1 MRGVPQTFG
10 CHQVLIVPLILSK
23 QPHFQIVAMPASS
36 TSVIHQQQRAAGRR
50 GDQIK
55 MATCDR
61 ARAMLRLVVLFA
73 VLGHVSLVDRSNF
86 KSCNDSGFC
95 KRNRNMKPGESP
107 YNVQLSTVK
116 STSPSRVEADVI
128 NSNTGVV
135 LRLELIAL
143 EEGILRMRLNEKESA
158 VARFEPKEALLE
170 SIQESDF
177 HLESKDDSSFAVT
190 FGKHRAVVRATP
202 LVVEVYSNGQLVLVA
217 NARGLLRFEH
227 YRPRGAPNDAGEAAG
242 DSQNEESEPDD
253 EEYVDDSEK
262 YYEYDDDE
270 GEQSAIPRI
279 PGPRDDPPDDL
290 LDNLP
295 VSDTVR
301 SDKKQ
306 EQLDEHAKEP
316 FDEHAD
322 QNTENHVN
330 NQISKSAS
338 KQPEDAADNM
348 GLEEAEKEDKP
359 KDDGDMEGAWEET
372 FKGHTDSKKHGPM
385 SVGLDFTFEGFDH
398 VYGLPEHADSFALRS
413 TVGSS
418 DPVRMYNLDVFEYEV
433 GNVMA
438 LYGSVPLMLAHSESR
453 TVGVLWLNAAE
464 TWVDIEPNSKQENG
478 HDMGVLSSVVD
489 FVKRSP
495 PPNHRETHWFSENG
509 LIDTFFL
516 LGPGP
521 KDVMR
526 QYRSLTGTTPLPPMF
541 SVAYHQSRWNYND
554 QDDVRSVDAGFD
566 EHNIPYD
573 ALWLDIE
580 HTDGKKYFTWDPF
593 KFSQPEQMIRNL
605 TAKGR
610 RMITIIDPHIK
621 RESGYHIHS
630 EATERGYYVKNKDGG
645 DFEGWCW
652 PGSSSYLDF
661 LNPEVRQWWASKF
674 ALDQYRGSTEHLFT
688 WNDMNEPSVFN
699 GPEVTMHKD
708 CVHTGGWEHRDI
720 HNMYGMFLPMSTYM
734 GHLLRSGHKLRPFI
748 LSRSF
753 FIGSQRYGA
762 VWTGDNDADWKHL
775 RITVPMLLSLSVAGI
790 SFCGADVGGFFRNP
804 DSELS
809 VRWYQ
814 AGAYQPFFRAHSHIH
829 TKRREPWS
837 FGPETLE
844 LVRGA
849 LYQRYA
855 LLPLWYT
862 LFFENERTGVP
873 PLRPLWMEFPQDK
886 AGFAIDDEHLVGNA
900 LLVHPVTEAGATKVS
915 VYFPGENEVW
925 YDVETWEK
933 FDGLSTVSIPVTL
946 SKIPV
951 YQRGGTIIPKK
962 ERIRRCSTLTKDD
975 PYTLQVALPKEGKPA
990 EGTLY
995 IDDGATFDYKKGDL
1009 LFLEF
1014 RFADNMLTSKILEGP
1029 GNFKTKAWV
1038 ERVVIAG
1045 YPTRPSD
1052 VQLTTSKGTQSLQFT
1067 YEEKEQLLRVRKPGV
1082 NVAEKWTLKILS

>member
-1 MRGVPQTFG
+1 
-10 CHQVLIVPLILSK
+10 
-23 QPHFQIVAMPASS
+23 
-36 TSVIHQQQRAAGRR
+36 
-50 GDQIK
+50 

-61 ARAMLRLVVLFA
+61 RRAMLRLVVLFV

-95 KRNRNMKPGESP
+95 KRNRNTKPGESP

-128 NSNTGVV
+128 NSKNGVV

-143 EEGILRMRLNEKESA
+143 EEGVLRMRLNEKESA

-170 SIQESDF
+170 TIQESDL
-177 HLESKDDSSFAVT
+177 HLETKDDSSFTVT

-202 LVVEVYSNGQLVLVA
+202 LVVEVYSNGQLVMVA

-227 YRPRGAPNDAGEAAG
+227 YRPRGTSNDAGEPAG
-242 DSQNEESEPDD
+242 DNQN
-253 EEYVDDSEK
+253 
-262 YYEYDDDE
+262 
-270 GEQSAIPRI
+270 
-279 PGPRDDPPDDL
+279 
-290 LDNLP
+290 
-295 VSDTVR
+295 
-301 SDKKQ
+301 
-306 EQLDEHAKEP
+306 
-316 FDEHAD
+316 
-322 QNTENHVN
+322 
-330 NQISKSAS
+330 
-338 KQPEDAADNM
+338 
-348 GLEEAEKEDKP
+348 EAEKEDSLKA
-359 KDDGDMEGAWEET
+359 DDDMEGAWEET

-433 GNVMA
+433 DSVMA
-438 LYGSVPLMLAHSESR
+438 LYGSVPLMLAHSETR

-464 TWVDIEPNSKQENG
+464 TWVDIEPNSKQ
-478 HDMGVLSSVVD
+478 GVLSSVVD

-526 QYRSLTGTTPLPPMF
+526 QYKSLTGSTPLPPMF

-630 EATERGYYVKNKDGG
+630 EATDRGYYVKNKDGG

-674 ALDQYRGSTEHLFT
+674 TLDQYKGSTEHLFT

-753 FIGSQRYGA
+753 FVGSQRYGA

-775 RITVPMLLSLSVAGI
+775 RVTVPMLLSLSVAGI

-873 PLRPLWMEFPQDK
+873 PLRPLWMEFPSDK
-886 AGFAIDDEHLVGNA
+886 AGFAVDDEHLVGNA

-951 YQRGGTIIPKK
+951 FQRGGTIVPKK
-962 ERIRRCSTLTKDD
+962 ERIRRCSALTKDD

-1009 LFLEF
+1009 LYLKFKF
-1014 RFADNMLTSKILEGP
+1014 VDNTLTSEILEGP
-1029 GNFKTKAWV
+1029 GDFKTKAWL

-1052 VQLTTSKGTQSLQFT
+1052 VQLITSKGTQNLQFT

-1082 NVAEKWTLKILS
+1082 NIAEKWTLKILS

>member
-1 MRGVPQTFG
+1 MASP
-10 CHQVLIVPLILSK
+10 VLYLFI
-23 QPHFQIVAMPASS
+23 
-36 TSVIHQQQRAAGRR
+36 RR
-50 GDQIK
+50 
-55 MATCDR
+55 
-61 ARAMLRLVVLFA
+61 RAMLRLVVLFV

-95 KRNRNMKPGESP
+95 KRNRNTKPGESP
-107 YNVQLSTVK
+107 YNVELSTVK
-116 STSPSRVEADVI
+116 STSSSRVEADVI
-128 NSNTGVV
+128 NSKNGVV

-143 EEGILRMRLNEKESA
+143 EEGVLRMRLNEKESA
-158 VARFEPKEALLE
+158 VARFEPKEALLDT
-170 SIQESDF
+170 IKESDL
-177 HLESKDDSSFAVT
+177 HLENKDDSSFTVT
-190 FGKHRAVVRATP
+190 FGKHRAIVRATP

-227 YRPRGAPNDAGEAAG
+227 YRPRGSPNDAGEPAG
-242 DSQNEESEPDD
+242 DNQN
-253 EEYVDDSEK
+253 
-262 YYEYDDDE
+262 
-270 GEQSAIPRI
+270 
-279 PGPRDDPPDDL
+279 
-290 LDNLP
+290 
-295 VSDTVR
+295 
-301 SDKKQ
+301 
-306 EQLDEHAKEP
+306 
-316 FDEHAD
+316 
-322 QNTENHVN
+322 
-330 NQISKSAS
+330 
-338 KQPEDAADNM
+338 
-348 GLEEAEKEDKP
+348 EAEKEDSP
-359 KDDGDMEGAWEET
+359 KADDDMEGAWEET

-398 VYGLPEHADSFALRS
+398 VYGLPEHADSFALRP

-433 GNVMA
+433 DNVMA
-438 LYGSVPLMLAHSESR
+438 LYGCVPLMLAHSETR

-464 TWVDIEPNSKQENG
+464 TWVDIEPNSKQ
-478 HDMGVLSSVVD
+478 GVLSSVVD

-495 PPNHRETHWFSENG
+495 APNHRETHWFSENG

-526 QYRSLTGTTPLPPMF
+526 QYKSLTGSTPLPPMF

-630 EATERGYYVKNKDGG
+630 EATDRGYYVKNKDGG

-661 LNPEVRQWWASKF
+661 LNPEVRQWWATKF
-674 ALDQYRGSTEHLFT
+674 ELDQYKGSTEHLFT

-708 CVHTGGWEHRDI
+708 CIHTGGWEHRDI

-753 FIGSQRYGA
+753 FVGSQRYGA

-873 PLRPLWMEFPQDK
+873 PMRPLWMEFPLDK
-886 AGFAIDDEHLVGNA
+886 AGFAVDDEHLVGNA
-900 LLVHPVTEAGATKVS
+900 LLVHPVTEAGATRVS
-915 VYFPGENEVW
+915 VYFPGEHEVW

-951 YQRGGTIIPKK
+951 FQRGGTIIPKK
-962 ERIRRCSTLTKDD
+962 ERIRRCSALTKDD

-1009 LFLEF
+1009 LYLKFKF
-1014 RFADNMLTSKILEGP
+1014 VDNTLTSEILEGP
-1029 GNFKTKAWV
+1029 GNFKTKAWL

-1052 VQLTTSKGTQSLQFT
+1052 VQLVTSKGTQSLQFT

-1082 NVAEKWTLKILS
+1082 NIAEKWTLKILS

>member
-1 MRGVPQTFG
+1 
-10 CHQVLIVPLILSK
+10 
-23 QPHFQIVAMPASS
+23 
-36 TSVIHQQQRAAGRR
+36 
-50 GDQIK
+50 

-61 ARAMLRLVVLFA
+61 SRAMLRFVVLFV

-95 KRNRNMKPGESP
+95 KRNRNTKPGESP
-107 YNVQLSTVK
+107 YNVELSTVK
-116 STSPSRVEADVI
+116 STSSSRVEADVI
-128 NSNTGVV
+128 NSKNGVA
-135 LRLELIAL
+135 LRLELVAL
-143 EEGILRMRLNEKESA
+143 EEGVLRMRLNEKESA
-158 VARFEPKEALLE
+158 VARFEPKEALLDT
-170 SIQESDF
+170 IKESDL
-177 HLESKDDSSFAVT
+177 HLENKDDSSFTVA
-190 FGKHRAVVRATP
+190 FGKHRAIVRASP

-227 YRPRGAPNDAGEAAG
+227 YRPRGSSNDAGEPAG
-242 DSQNEESEPDD
+242 DNQNEGD
-253 EEYVDDSEK
+253 EDYVDD
-262 YYEYDDDE
+262 DDE
-270 GEQSAIPRI
+270 DESAVPHI
-279 PGPRDDPPDDL
+279 PGPKDDPPDDL
-290 LDNLP
+290 FDDEP
-295 VSDTVR
+295 VAGTVHT
-301 SDKKQ
+301 DK
-306 EQLDEHAKEP
+306 EQSGEQAKEP
-316 FDEHAD
+316 FDEYAD
-322 QNTENHVN
+322 QNGENHGDDHTGKGASE
-330 NQISKSAS
+330 QSK
-338 KQPEDAADNM
+338 DAADHVEP
-348 GLEEAEKEDKP
+348 GKAEKEDSP
-359 KDDGDMEGAWEET
+359 KVDDDMEGAWEET

-398 VYGLPEHADSFALRS
+398 VYGLPEHADSFALRP

-433 GNVMA
+433 DNVMA
-438 LYGSVPLMLAHSESR
+438 LYGCVPLMLAHSETR

-464 TWVDIEPNSKQENG
+464 TWVDIEPNSKQ
-478 HDMGVLSSVVD
+478 GVLSSVVD

-526 QYRSLTGTTPLPPMF
+526 QYKSLTGSTPLPPMF

-630 EATERGYYVKNKDGG
+630 EATDRGYYVKNKDGG

-661 LNPEVRQWWASKF
+661 LNPEVRQWWATKF
-674 ALDQYRGSTEHLFT
+674 ELDQYKGSTEHLFT

-708 CVHTGGWEHRDI
+708 CIHTGGWEHRDI

-753 FIGSQRYGA
+753 FVGSQRYGA

-862 LFFENERTGVP
+862 LFFENERSGVP
-873 PLRPLWMEFPQDK
+873 PMRPLWMEFPLDK
-886 AGFAIDDEHLVGNA
+886 AGFAVDDEHLVGNA
-900 LLVHPVTEAGATKVS
+900 LLVHPVTEAGATRVS
-915 VYFPGENEVW
+915 VYFPGEHEVW

-951 YQRGGTIIPKK
+951 FQRGGTIVPKK
-962 ERIRRCSTLTKDD
+962 ERMRRCSALTKDD

-1009 LFLEF
+1009 LYLKFKF
-1014 RFADNMLTSKILEGP
+1014 VDNTLTSEILEGP
-1029 GNFKTKAWV
+1029 GNFKTKGWL

-1052 VQLTTSKGTQSLQFT
+1052 VQLVTSKGTQRLQFT

-1082 NVAEKWTLKILS
+1082 NIAEKWTLKILS

>member
-1 MRGVPQTFG
+1 
-10 CHQVLIVPLILSK
+10 
-23 QPHFQIVAMPASS
+23 
-36 TSVIHQQQRAAGRR
+36 
-50 GDQIK
+50 
-55 MATCDR
+55 
-61 ARAMLRLVVLFA
+61 MLRLVVLFA

-95 KRNRNMKPGESP
+95 KRNRNTKPGESP

-116 STSPSRVEADVI
+116 STSPSRVEAEVI
-128 NSNTGVV
+128 NSKNGVV

-143 EEGILRMRLNEKESA
+143 EEGVLRMRLNEKESA

-170 SIQESDF
+170 SIQESDL
-177 HLESKDDSSFAVT
+177 HLESKDDSSFTVT

-227 YRPRGAPNDAGEAAG
+227 YRPRGASNDAGEAAG
-242 DSQNEESEPDD
+242 DSQN
-253 EEYVDDSEK
+253 
-262 YYEYDDDE
+262 
-270 GEQSAIPRI
+270 
-279 PGPRDDPPDDL
+279 
-290 LDNLP
+290 
-295 VSDTVR
+295 
-301 SDKKQ
+301 
-306 EQLDEHAKEP
+306 
-316 FDEHAD
+316 
-322 QNTENHVN
+322 
-330 NQISKSAS
+330 
-338 KQPEDAADNM
+338 
-348 GLEEAEKEDKP
+348 EAEKEDKP

-433 GNVMA
+433 DNVMA

-464 TWVDIEPNSKQENG
+464 TWVDIEPNSKQ
-478 HDMGVLSSVVD
+478 GVLSSVVD

-674 ALDQYRGSTEHLFT
+674 ALDQYKGSTEHLFT

-775 RITVPMLLSLSVAGI
+775 RVTVPMLLSLSVAGI

-886 AGFAIDDEHLVGNA
+886 AGFATDDEHLVGNA

-951 YQRGGTIIPKK
+951 YQRGGTIVPKK
-962 ERIRRCSTLTKDD
+962 ERIRRCSALTKDD

-1009 LFLEF
+1009 LYLKFK
-1014 RFADNMLTSKILEGP
+1014 FADNTLTSEILEGP

>member
-1 MRGVPQTFG
+1 
-10 CHQVLIVPLILSK
+10 
-23 QPHFQIVAMPASS
+23 
-36 TSVIHQQQRAAGRR
+36 
-50 GDQIK
+50 

-61 ARAMLRLVVLFA
+61 SRAMLRFVVLFV

-95 KRNRNMKPGESP
+95 KRNRNTKPGESP
-107 YNVQLSTVK
+107 YNVELSTVK
-116 STSPSRVEADVI
+116 STSSSRVEADVI
-128 NSNTGVV
+128 NSKNGVA
-135 LRLELIAL
+135 LRLELVAL
-143 EEGILRMRLNEKESA
+143 EEGVLRMRLNEKESA
-158 VARFEPKEALLE
+158 VARFEPKEALLDT
-170 SIQESDF
+170 IKESDL
-177 HLESKDDSSFAVT
+177 HLENKDDSSFTVA
-190 FGKHRAVVRATP
+190 FGKHRAIVRASP

-227 YRPRGAPNDAGEAAG
+227 YRPRGSSNDAGEPAG
-242 DSQNEESEPDD
+242 DNQN
-253 EEYVDDSEK
+253 
-262 YYEYDDDE
+262 
-270 GEQSAIPRI
+270 
-279 PGPRDDPPDDL
+279 
-290 LDNLP
+290 
-295 VSDTVR
+295 
-301 SDKKQ
+301 
-306 EQLDEHAKEP
+306 
-316 FDEHAD
+316 
-322 QNTENHVN
+322 
-330 NQISKSAS
+330 
-338 KQPEDAADNM
+338 
-348 GLEEAEKEDKP
+348 EAEKEDSP
-359 KDDGDMEGAWEET
+359 KVDDDMEGAWEET

-398 VYGLPEHADSFALRS
+398 VYGLPEHADSFALRP

-433 GNVMA
+433 DNVMA
-438 LYGSVPLMLAHSESR
+438 LYGCVPLMLAHSETR

-464 TWVDIEPNSKQENG
+464 TWVDIEPNSKQ
-478 HDMGVLSSVVD
+478 GVLSSVVD

-526 QYRSLTGTTPLPPMF
+526 QYKSLTGSTPLPPMF

-630 EATERGYYVKNKDGG
+630 EATDRGYYVKNKDGG

-661 LNPEVRQWWASKF
+661 LNPEVRQWWATKF
-674 ALDQYRGSTEHLFT
+674 ELDQYKGSTEHLFT

-708 CVHTGGWEHRDI
+708 CIHTGGWEHRDI

-753 FIGSQRYGA
+753 FVGSQRYGA

-862 LFFENERTGVP
+862 LFFENERSGVP
-873 PLRPLWMEFPQDK
+873 PMRPLWMEFPLDK
-886 AGFAIDDEHLVGNA
+886 AGFAVDDEHLVGNA
-900 LLVHPVTEAGATKVS
+900 LLVHPVTEAGATRVS
-915 VYFPGENEVW
+915 VYFPGEHEVW

-951 YQRGGTIIPKK
+951 FQRGGTIVPKK
-962 ERIRRCSTLTKDD
+962 ERMRRCSALTKDD

-1009 LFLEF
+1009 LYLKFKF
-1014 RFADNMLTSKILEGP
+1014 VDNTLTSEILEGP
-1029 GNFKTKAWV
+1029 GNFKTKGWL

-1052 VQLTTSKGTQSLQFT
+1052 VQLVTSKGTQRLQFT

-1082 NVAEKWTLKILS
+1082 NIAEKWTLKILS

>member
-1 MRGVPQTFG
+1 
-10 CHQVLIVPLILSK
+10 
-23 QPHFQIVAMPASS
+23 
-36 TSVIHQQQRAAGRR
+36 
-50 GDQIK
+50 
-55 MATCDR
+55 
-61 ARAMLRLVVLFA
+61 MLRLVVLFV

-95 KRNRNMKPGESP
+95 KRNRNTKPGESP

-128 NSNTGVV
+128 NSKNGVV

-143 EEGILRMRLNEKESA
+143 EEGVLRMRLNEKESA

-170 SIQESDF
+170 TIQESDL
-177 HLESKDDSSFAVT
+177 HLETKDDSSFTVT

-202 LVVEVYSNGQLVLVA
+202 LVVEVYSNGQLVMVA

-227 YRPRGAPNDAGEAAG
+227 YRPRGTSNDAGEPAG
-242 DSQNEESEPDD
+242 DNQN
-253 EEYVDDSEK
+253 
-262 YYEYDDDE
+262 
-270 GEQSAIPRI
+270 
-279 PGPRDDPPDDL
+279 
-290 LDNLP
+290 
-295 VSDTVR
+295 
-301 SDKKQ
+301 
-306 EQLDEHAKEP
+306 
-316 FDEHAD
+316 
-322 QNTENHVN
+322 
-330 NQISKSAS
+330 
-338 KQPEDAADNM
+338 
-348 GLEEAEKEDKP
+348 EAEKEDSP
-359 KDDGDMEGAWEET
+359 KADDDMEGAWEET

-433 GNVMA
+433 DSVMA
-438 LYGSVPLMLAHSESR
+438 LYGSVPLMLAHSETR

-464 TWVDIEPNSKQENG
+464 TWVDIEPNSKQ
-478 HDMGVLSSVVD
+478 GVLSSVVD

-526 QYRSLTGTTPLPPMF
+526 QYKSLTGSTPLPPMF

-630 EATERGYYVKNKDGG
+630 EATDRGYYVKNKDGG

-674 ALDQYRGSTEHLFT
+674 TLDQYKGSTEHLFT

-753 FIGSQRYGA
+753 FVGSQRYGA

-873 PLRPLWMEFPQDK
+873 PLRPLWMEFPSDK
-886 AGFAIDDEHLVGNA
+886 AGFAVDDEHLVGNA

-951 YQRGGTIIPKK
+951 FQRGGTIIPKK
-962 ERIRRCSTLTKDD
+962 ERIRRCSALTKDD

-1009 LFLEF
+1009 LYLKFK
-1014 RFADNMLTSKILEGP
+1014 FADNTLTSEILEGP
-1029 GNFKTKAWV
+1029 GDFKTKAWL

-1052 VQLTTSKGTQSLQFT
+1052 VQLVTSKGTQNLQFT

-1082 NVAEKWTLKILS
+1082 NIAEKWTLKILS

>member
-1 MRGVPQTFG
+1 
-10 CHQVLIVPLILSK
+10 
-23 QPHFQIVAMPASS
+23 
-36 TSVIHQQQRAAGRR
+36 
-50 GDQIK
+50 
-55 MATCDR
+55 
-61 ARAMLRLVVLFA
+61 MLRLVVLFV

-95 KRNRNMKPGESP
+95 KRNRNTKPGESP

-128 NSNTGVV
+128 NSKNGVV

-143 EEGILRMRLNEKESA
+143 EEGVLRMRLNEKESA

-170 SIQESDF
+170 TIQESDL
-177 HLESKDDSSFAVT
+177 HLETKDDSSFTVT

-202 LVVEVYSNGQLVLVA
+202 LVVEVYSNGQLVMVA

-227 YRPRGAPNDAGEAAG
+227 YRPRGTSNDAGEPAG
-242 DSQNEESEPDD
+242 DNQN
-253 EEYVDDSEK
+253 
-262 YYEYDDDE
+262 
-270 GEQSAIPRI
+270 
-279 PGPRDDPPDDL
+279 
-290 LDNLP
+290 
-295 VSDTVR
+295 
-301 SDKKQ
+301 
-306 EQLDEHAKEP
+306 
-316 FDEHAD
+316 
-322 QNTENHVN
+322 
-330 NQISKSAS
+330 
-338 KQPEDAADNM
+338 
-348 GLEEAEKEDKP
+348 EAEKEDSP
-359 KDDGDMEGAWEET
+359 KADDDMEGAWEET

-433 GNVMA
+433 DSVMA
-438 LYGSVPLMLAHSESR
+438 LYGSVPLMLAHSETR

-464 TWVDIEPNSKQENG
+464 TWVDIEPNSKQ
-478 HDMGVLSSVVD
+478 GVLSSVVD

-526 QYRSLTGTTPLPPMF
+526 QYKSLTGSTPLPPMF

-630 EATERGYYVKNKDGG
+630 EATDRGYYVKNKDGG

-674 ALDQYRGSTEHLFT
+674 TLDQYKGSTEHLFT

-753 FIGSQRYGA
+753 FVGSQRYGA

-849 LYQRYA
+849 LYQRYV

-873 PLRPLWMEFPQDK
+873 PLRPLWMEFPSDK
-886 AGFAIDDEHLVGNA
+886 AGFAVDDEHLVGNA

-951 YQRGGTIIPKK
+951 FQRGGTIVPKK
-962 ERIRRCSTLTKDD
+962 ERIRRCSALTKDD

-1009 LFLEF
+1009 LYLKFKF
-1014 RFADNMLTSKILEGP
+1014 VDNTLMSEILEGP
-1029 GNFKTKAWV
+1029 GDFKTKAWL

-1052 VQLTTSKGTQSLQFT
+1052 VQLITSKGTQNLQFT

-1082 NVAEKWTLKILS
+1082 NIAEKWTLKILS

>member
-1 MRGVPQTFG
+1 
-10 CHQVLIVPLILSK
+10 
-23 QPHFQIVAMPASS
+23 
-36 TSVIHQQQRAAGRR
+36 
-50 GDQIK
+50 
-55 MATCDR
+55 
-61 ARAMLRLVVLFA
+61 MLRLVVLFA

-95 KRNRNMKPGESP
+95 KRNRNTKPGESP

-116 STSPSRVEADVI
+116 STSPSRVEAEVI
-128 NSNTGVV
+128 NSKNGVV

-143 EEGILRMRLNEKESA
+143 EEGVLRMRLNEKESA

-170 SIQESDF
+170 SIQESDL
-177 HLESKDDSSFAVT
+177 HLESKDDSSFTVT

-227 YRPRGAPNDAGEAAG
+227 YRPRGASNDAGEAAG
-242 DSQNEESEPDD
+242 DSQN
-253 EEYVDDSEK
+253 
-262 YYEYDDDE
+262 
-270 GEQSAIPRI
+270 
-279 PGPRDDPPDDL
+279 
-290 LDNLP
+290 
-295 VSDTVR
+295 
-301 SDKKQ
+301 
-306 EQLDEHAKEP
+306 
-316 FDEHAD
+316 
-322 QNTENHVN
+322 
-330 NQISKSAS
+330 
-338 KQPEDAADNM
+338 
-348 GLEEAEKEDKP
+348 EAEKEDKP

-433 GNVMA
+433 DNVMA

-464 TWVDIEPNSKQENG
+464 TWVDIEPNSKQ
-478 HDMGVLSSVVD
+478 GVLSSVVD

-674 ALDQYRGSTEHLFT
+674 ALDQYKGSTEHLFT

-775 RITVPMLLSLSVAGI
+775 RVTVPMLLSLSVAGI

-886 AGFAIDDEHLVGNA
+886 AGFATDDEHLVGNA

-962 ERIRRCSTLTKDD
+962 ERIRRCSALTKDD

-1009 LFLEF
+1009 LYLKFK
-1014 RFADNMLTSKILEGP
+1014 FADNTLTSEILEGP

-1082 NVAEKWTLKILS
+1082 NIAEKWTLKILS

>member
-1 MRGVPQTFG
+1 
-10 CHQVLIVPLILSK
+10 
-23 QPHFQIVAMPASS
+23 
-36 TSVIHQQQRAAGRR
+36 
-50 GDQIK
+50 

-116 STSPSRVEADVI
+116 STSPSHVEADVI
-128 NSNTGVV
+128 NLNTGVV

-170 SIQESDF
+170 SIQESDL

-227 YRPRGAPNDAGEAAG
+227 YRPRGAANDAGEAAG
-242 DSQNEESEPDD
+242 DSQNE
-253 EEYVDDSEK
+253 
-262 YYEYDDDE
+262 
-270 GEQSAIPRI
+270 
-279 PGPRDDPPDDL
+279 
-290 LDNLP
+290 
-295 VSDTVR
+295 
-301 SDKKQ
+301 
-306 EQLDEHAKEP
+306 
-316 FDEHAD
+316 
-322 QNTENHVN
+322 
-330 NQISKSAS
+330 
-338 KQPEDAADNM
+338 
-348 GLEEAEKEDKP
+348 AEKEGKP

-433 GNVMA
+433 DNVMA

-464 TWVDIEPNSKQENG
+464 TWVDIEPNSKQESG

-886 AGFAIDDEHLVGNA
+886 AGFTIDDEHLVGNA

-951 YQRGGTIIPKK
+951 YQRGGTIVPKK

-1009 LFLEF
+1009 LFLKF
-1014 RFADNMLTSKILEGP
+1014 KFVDNMLTSKILEGP

>member
-1 MRGVPQTFG
+1 
-10 CHQVLIVPLILSK
+10 
-23 QPHFQIVAMPASS
+23 
-36 TSVIHQQQRAAGRR
+36 
-50 GDQIK
+50 

-61 ARAMLRLVVLFA
+61 SRAMLRFVVLFV

-95 KRNRNMKPGESP
+95 KRNRNTKPGESP
-107 YNVQLSTVK
+107 YNVELSTVK
-116 STSPSRVEADVI
+116 STSSSRVEADVI
-128 NSNTGVV
+128 NSKNGVA
-135 LRLELIAL
+135 LRLELVAL
-143 EEGILRMRLNEKESA
+143 EEGVLRMRLNEKESA
-158 VARFEPKEALLE
+158 VARFEPKEALLDT
-170 SIQESDF
+170 IKESDL
-177 HLESKDDSSFAVT
+177 HLENKDDSSFTVA
-190 FGKHRAVVRATP
+190 FGKHRAIVRASP

-227 YRPRGAPNDAGEAAG
+227 YRPRGSSILSILQRLWSYLSRNDAGEPAG
-242 DSQNEESEPDD
+242 DNQNEESEP
-253 EEYVDDSEK
+253 
-262 YYEYDDDE
+262 
-270 GEQSAIPRI
+270 
-279 PGPRDDPPDDL
+279 
-290 LDNLP
+290 
-295 VSDTVR
+295 
-301 SDKKQ
+301 
-306 EQLDEHAKEP
+306 
-316 FDEHAD
+316 
-322 QNTENHVN
+322 
-330 NQISKSAS
+330 
-338 KQPEDAADNM
+338 
-348 GLEEAEKEDKP
+348 AEKEDSP
-359 KDDGDMEGAWEET
+359 KVDDDMEGAWEET

-398 VYGLPEHADSFALRS
+398 VYGLPEHADSFALRP

-433 GNVMA
+433 DNVMA
-438 LYGSVPLMLAHSESR
+438 LYGCVPLMLAHSETR

-464 TWVDIEPNSKQENG
+464 TWVDIEPNSKQ
-478 HDMGVLSSVVD
+478 GVLSSVVD

-526 QYRSLTGTTPLPPMF
+526 QYKSLTGSTPLPPMF

-630 EATERGYYVKNKDGG
+630 EATDRGYYVKNKDGG

-661 LNPEVRQWWASKF
+661 LNPEVRQWWATKF
-674 ALDQYRGSTEHLFT
+674 ELDQYKGSTEHLFT

-708 CVHTGGWEHRDI
+708 CIHTGGWEHRDI

-753 FIGSQRYGA
+753 FVGSQRYGA

-862 LFFENERTGVP
+862 LFFENERSGVP
-873 PLRPLWMEFPQDK
+873 PMRPLWMEFPLDK
-886 AGFAIDDEHLVGNA
+886 AGFAVDDEHLVGNA
-900 LLVHPVTEAGATKVS
+900 LLVHPVTEAGATRVS
-915 VYFPGENEVW
+915 VYFPGEHEVW

-951 YQRGGTIIPKK
+951 FQRGGTIVPKK
-962 ERIRRCSTLTKDD
+962 ERMRRCSALTKDD

-1009 LFLEF
+1009 LYLKFKF
-1014 RFADNMLTSKILEGP
+1014 VDNTLTSEILEGP
-1029 GNFKTKAWV
+1029 GNFKTKGWL

-1052 VQLTTSKGTQSLQFT
+1052 VQLVTSKGTQRLQFT

-1082 NVAEKWTLKILS
+1082 NIAEKWTLKILS

>member
-1 MRGVPQTFG
+1 
-10 CHQVLIVPLILSK
+10 
-23 QPHFQIVAMPASS
+23 
-36 TSVIHQQQRAAGRR
+36 
-50 GDQIK
+50 

-61 ARAMLRLVVLFA
+61 RRAMLRLVVLFV

-95 KRNRNMKPGESP
+95 KRNRNTKPGESP
-107 YNVQLSTVK
+107 YNVELSTVK
-116 STSPSRVEADVI
+116 STSSSRVEADVI
-128 NSNTGVV
+128 NSKNGVV

-143 EEGILRMRLNEKESA
+143 EEGVLRMRLNEKQSA
-158 VARFEPKEALLE
+158 VARFEPKEALLDN
-170 SIQESDF
+170 IRESDL
-177 HLESKDDSSFAVT
+177 HLESKDDSSFTVT
-190 FGKHRAVVRATP
+190 FGKHRAIVRATP

-227 YRPRGAPNDAGEAAG
+227 YRPRGSSNDAGEPAG
-242 DSQNEESEPDD
+242 DNQN
-253 EEYVDDSEK
+253 
-262 YYEYDDDE
+262 
-270 GEQSAIPRI
+270 
-279 PGPRDDPPDDL
+279 
-290 LDNLP
+290 
-295 VSDTVR
+295 
-301 SDKKQ
+301 
-306 EQLDEHAKEP
+306 
-316 FDEHAD
+316 
-322 QNTENHVN
+322 
-330 NQISKSAS
+330 
-338 KQPEDAADNM
+338 
-348 GLEEAEKEDKP
+348 EAEKEDSP
-359 KDDGDMEGAWEET
+359 KADEDMEGAWEET

-433 GNVMA
+433 DNVMA
-438 LYGSVPLMLAHSESR
+438 LYGSVPLMLAHSETR

-464 TWVDIEPNSKQENG
+464 TWVDIEPNSKQ
-478 HDMGVLSSVVD
+478 GVLSSVVD

-526 QYRSLTGTTPLPPMF
+526 QYKSLTGSTPLPPMF

-630 EATERGYYVKNKDGG
+630 EATDRGYYVKNKDGG

-674 ALDQYRGSTEHLFT
+674 ELDQYKGSTEHLFT

-708 CVHTGGWEHRDI
+708 CIHTGGWEHRDI

-753 FIGSQRYGA
+753 FVGSQRYGA

-873 PLRPLWMEFPQDK
+873 PMRPLWMEFPLDK
-886 AGFAIDDEHLVGNA
+886 AGFAVDDEHLVGNA

-915 VYFPGENEVW
+915 VYFPGEHEVW

-951 YQRGGTIIPKK
+951 FQRGGTIIPKK
-962 ERIRRCSTLTKDD
+962 ERIRRCSALTKDD
-975 PYTLQVALPKEGKPA
+975 PYTLQVALPKEVKVA

-995 IDDGATFDYKKGDL
+995 MDDGATFDYKKGDL
-1009 LFLEF
+1009 LYLRFK
-1014 RFADNMLTSKILEGP
+1014 FADNTLTSEILEGP
-1029 GNFKTKAWV
+1029 GNFKTKAWL

-1052 VQLTTSKGTQSLQFT
+1052 VQLVTSKGTQSLQFT

-1082 NVAEKWTLKILS
+1082 NIADKWTLKIRFLAFKAIACGVQWMRSPHFPH

>member
-1 MRGVPQTFG
+1 MFYLYTRT
-10 CHQVLIVPLILSK
+10 
-23 QPHFQIVAMPASS
+23 
-36 TSVIHQQQRAAGRR
+36 
-50 GDQIK
+50 
-55 MATCDR
+55 
-61 ARAMLRLVVLFA
+61 RAMLRLVVLFA

-95 KRNRNMKPGESP
+95 KRNRNTKPGESP

-116 STSPSRVEADVI
+116 STSPSRVEAEVI
-128 NSNTGVV
+128 NSKNGVV

-143 EEGILRMRLNEKESA
+143 EEGVLRMRLNEKESA

-170 SIQESDF
+170 SIQESDL
-177 HLESKDDSSFAVT
+177 HLESKDDSSFTVT

-227 YRPRGAPNDAGEAAG
+227 YRPRGASNDAGEAAG
-242 DSQNEESEPDD
+242 DSQN
-253 EEYVDDSEK
+253 
-262 YYEYDDDE
+262 
-270 GEQSAIPRI
+270 
-279 PGPRDDPPDDL
+279 
-290 LDNLP
+290 
-295 VSDTVR
+295 
-301 SDKKQ
+301 
-306 EQLDEHAKEP
+306 
-316 FDEHAD
+316 
-322 QNTENHVN
+322 
-330 NQISKSAS
+330 
-338 KQPEDAADNM
+338 
-348 GLEEAEKEDKP
+348 EAEKEDKP

-433 GNVMA
+433 DNVMA

-464 TWVDIEPNSKQENG
+464 TWVDIEPNSKQEDG

-674 ALDQYRGSTEHLFT
+674 ALDQYKGSTEHLFT

-775 RITVPMLLSLSVAGI
+775 RVTVPMLLSLSVAGI

-886 AGFAIDDEHLVGNA
+886 AGFATDDEHLVGNA

-951 YQRGGTIIPKK
+951 YQRGGTIVPKK
-962 ERIRRCSTLTKDD
+962 ERIRRCSALTKDD
-975 PYTLQVALPKEGKPA
+975 PYTLQSALPKEGKPA

-1009 LFLEF
+1009 LYLKFK
-1014 RFADNMLTSKILEGP
+1014 FADNTLTSEILEGP

-1067 YEEKEQLLRVRKPGV
+1067 YEEKEQLLRVRKPAV
-1082 NVAEKWTLKILS
+1082 NIAEKWTLKILS

>member
-1 MRGVPQTFG
+1 
-10 CHQVLIVPLILSK
+10 
-23 QPHFQIVAMPASS
+23 
-36 TSVIHQQQRAAGRR
+36 
-50 GDQIK
+50 
-55 MATCDR
+55 
-61 ARAMLRLVVLFA
+61 MLRLVVLFA

-95 KRNRNMKPGESP
+95 KRNRNTKPGESP

-116 STSPSRVEADVI
+116 STSPSRVEAEVI
-128 NSNTGVV
+128 NSKNGVV

-143 EEGILRMRLNEKESA
+143 EEGVLRMRLNEKESA

-170 SIQESDF
+170 SIQESDL
-177 HLESKDDSSFAVT
+177 HLESKDDSSFTVT

-227 YRPRGAPNDAGEAAG
+227 YRPRGASNDAGEAAG
-242 DSQNEESEPDD
+242 DSQN
-253 EEYVDDSEK
+253 
-262 YYEYDDDE
+262 
-270 GEQSAIPRI
+270 
-279 PGPRDDPPDDL
+279 
-290 LDNLP
+290 
-295 VSDTVR
+295 
-301 SDKKQ
+301 
-306 EQLDEHAKEP
+306 
-316 FDEHAD
+316 
-322 QNTENHVN
+322 
-330 NQISKSAS
+330 
-338 KQPEDAADNM
+338 
-348 GLEEAEKEDKP
+348 EAEKEDKP

-433 GNVMA
+433 DNVMA

-464 TWVDIEPNSKQENG
+464 TWVDIEPNSKQ
-478 HDMGVLSSVVD
+478 GVLSSVVD

-674 ALDQYRGSTEHLFT
+674 ALDQYKGSTEHLFT

-775 RITVPMLLSLSVAGI
+775 RVTVPMLLSLSVAGI

-886 AGFAIDDEHLVGNA
+886 AGFATDDEHLVGNA

-951 YQRGGTIIPKK
+951 YQRGGTIVPKK
-962 ERIRRCSTLTKDD
+962 ERIRRCSALTKDD
-975 PYTLQVALPKEGKPA
+975 PYTLQVALPKEGKAA

-1009 LFLEF
+1009 LYLKFK
-1014 RFADNMLTSKILEGP
+1014 FADNTLTSEILEGP

>member
-1 MRGVPQTFG
+1 
-10 CHQVLIVPLILSK
+10 
-23 QPHFQIVAMPASS
+23 
-36 TSVIHQQQRAAGRR
+36 
-50 GDQIK
+50 

-61 ARAMLRLVVLFA
+61 SRAMLRFVVLFV

-95 KRNRNMKPGESP
+95 KRNRNTKPGESP
-107 YNVQLSTVK
+107 YNVELSTVK
-116 STSPSRVEADVI
+116 STSSSRVEADVI
-128 NSNTGVV
+128 NSKNGVA
-135 LRLELIAL
+135 LRLELVAL
-143 EEGILRMRLNEKESA
+143 EEGVLRMRLNEKESA
-158 VARFEPKEALLE
+158 VARFEPKEALLDT
-170 SIQESDF
+170 IKESDL
-177 HLESKDDSSFAVT
+177 HLENKDDSSFTVA
-190 FGKHRAVVRATP
+190 FGKHRAIVRASP

-227 YRPRGAPNDAGEAAG
+227 YRPRGSSILSILQRLWSYLSRNDAGEPAG
-242 DSQNEESEPDD
+242 DNQN
-253 EEYVDDSEK
+253 
-262 YYEYDDDE
+262 
-270 GEQSAIPRI
+270 
-279 PGPRDDPPDDL
+279 
-290 LDNLP
+290 
-295 VSDTVR
+295 
-301 SDKKQ
+301 
-306 EQLDEHAKEP
+306 
-316 FDEHAD
+316 
-322 QNTENHVN
+322 
-330 NQISKSAS
+330 
-338 KQPEDAADNM
+338 
-348 GLEEAEKEDKP
+348 EAEKEDSP
-359 KDDGDMEGAWEET
+359 KVDDDMEGAWEET

-398 VYGLPEHADSFALRS
+398 VYGLPEHADSFALRP

-433 GNVMA
+433 DNVMA
-438 LYGSVPLMLAHSESR
+438 LYGCVPLMLAHSETR

-464 TWVDIEPNSKQENG
+464 TWVDIEPNSKQ
-478 HDMGVLSSVVD
+478 GVLSSVVD

-526 QYRSLTGTTPLPPMF
+526 QYKSLTGSTPLPPMF

-630 EATERGYYVKNKDGG
+630 EATDRGYYVKNKDGG

-661 LNPEVRQWWASKF
+661 LNPEVRQWWATKF
-674 ALDQYRGSTEHLFT
+674 ELDQYKGSTEHLFT

-708 CVHTGGWEHRDI
+708 CIHTGGWEHRDI

-753 FIGSQRYGA
+753 FVGSQRYGA

-862 LFFENERTGVP
+862 LFFENERSGVP
-873 PLRPLWMEFPQDK
+873 PMRPLWMEFPLDK
-886 AGFAIDDEHLVGNA
+886 AGFAVDDEHLVGNA
-900 LLVHPVTEAGATKVS
+900 LLVHPVTEAGATRVS
-915 VYFPGENEVW
+915 VYFPGEHEVW

-951 YQRGGTIIPKK
+951 FQRGGTIVPKK
-962 ERIRRCSTLTKDD
+962 ERMRRCSALTKDD

-1009 LFLEF
+1009 LYLKFKF
-1014 RFADNMLTSKILEGP
+1014 VDNTLTSEILEGP
-1029 GNFKTKAWV
+1029 GNFKTKGWL

-1052 VQLTTSKGTQSLQFT
+1052 VQLVTSKGTQRLQFT

-1082 NVAEKWTLKILS
+1082 NIAEKWTLKILS

>member
-1 MRGVPQTFG
+1 
-10 CHQVLIVPLILSK
+10 
-23 QPHFQIVAMPASS
+23 
-36 TSVIHQQQRAAGRR
+36 
-50 GDQIK
+50 
-55 MATCDR
+55 
-61 ARAMLRLVVLFA
+61 MLRLVVLFA

-95 KRNRNMKPGESP
+95 KRNRNTKPGESP

-116 STSPSRVEADVI
+116 STSPSRVEAEVI
-128 NSNTGVV
+128 NSKNGVV

-143 EEGILRMRLNEKESA
+143 EEGVLRMRLNEKESA

-170 SIQESDF
+170 SIQESDL
-177 HLESKDDSSFAVT
+177 HLESKDDSSFTVT

-227 YRPRGAPNDAGEAAG
+227 YRPRGASNDAGEAAG
-242 DSQNEESEPDD
+242 DSQN
-253 EEYVDDSEK
+253 
-262 YYEYDDDE
+262 
-270 GEQSAIPRI
+270 
-279 PGPRDDPPDDL
+279 
-290 LDNLP
+290 
-295 VSDTVR
+295 
-301 SDKKQ
+301 
-306 EQLDEHAKEP
+306 
-316 FDEHAD
+316 
-322 QNTENHVN
+322 
-330 NQISKSAS
+330 
-338 KQPEDAADNM
+338 
-348 GLEEAEKEDKP
+348 EAEKEDKP

-433 GNVMA
+433 DNVMA

-464 TWVDIEPNSKQENG
+464 TWVDIEPNSKQ
-478 HDMGVLSSVVD
+478 GVLSSVVD

-674 ALDQYRGSTEHLFT
+674 ALDQYKGSTEHLFT

-775 RITVPMLLSLSVAGI
+775 RVTVPMLLSLSVAGI

-886 AGFAIDDEHLVGNA
+886 AGFATDDEHLVGNA

-951 YQRGGTIIPKK
+951 YQRGGTIVPKK
-962 ERIRRCSTLTKDD
+962 ERIRRCSALTKDD

-1009 LFLEF
+1009 LYLKFK
-1014 RFADNMLTSKILEGP
+1014 FADNTLTSEILEGP

-1082 NVAEKWTLKILS
+1082 NIAEKWTLKILS

>member
-1 MRGVPQTFG
+1 
-10 CHQVLIVPLILSK
+10 
-23 QPHFQIVAMPASS
+23 
-36 TSVIHQQQRAAGRR
+36 
-50 GDQIK
+50 

-61 ARAMLRLVVLFA
+61 RRAMLRLAVLFV
-73 VLGHVSLVDRSNF
+73 VLGHVSLVDRGNF
-86 KSCNDSGFC
+86 KTCNDSGFC
-95 KRNRNMKPGESP
+95 KRNRNTKPGESP
-107 YNVQLSTVK
+107 YSVQLPTVK
-116 STSPSRVEADVI
+116 STSPSRVEAEVI
-128 NSNTGVV
+128 NTKNGVV
-135 LRLELIAL
+135 LKLELIAL
-143 EEGILRMRLNEKESA
+143 EEGVLRMRLNEATSA
-158 VARFEPKEALLE
+158 VARFEPKEALLDN
-170 SIQESDF
+170 IQESDLK
-177 HLESKDDSSFAVT
+177 LEGKDDSSFTVT
-190 FGKHRAVVRATP
+190 FGKHRAVVRAAP
-202 LVVEVYSNGQLVLVA
+202 LVVELYSNGQLVMVA

-227 YRPRGAPNDAGEAAG
+227 YRPRDAAQDAGGAIG
-242 DSQNEESEPDD
+242 DNQN
-253 EEYVDDSEK
+253 
-262 YYEYDDDE
+262 
-270 GEQSAIPRI
+270 
-279 PGPRDDPPDDL
+279 
-290 LDNLP
+290 
-295 VSDTVR
+295 
-301 SDKKQ
+301 
-306 EQLDEHAKEP
+306 
-316 FDEHAD
+316 
-322 QNTENHVN
+322 
-330 NQISKSAS
+330 
-338 KQPEDAADNM
+338 
-348 GLEEAEKEDKP
+348 EAEKEDKP
-359 KDDGDMEGAWEET
+359 KEDADMEGAWEET
-372 FKGHTDSKKHGPM
+372 FKGHKDSKKHGPM
-385 SVGLDFTFEGFDH
+385 SVGMDFTFEGFDH

-413 TVGSS
+413 TVGTS

-433 GNVMA
+433 DNVMA

-453 TVGVLWLNAAE
+453 TVGLLWLNAAE
-464 TWVDIEPNSKQENG
+464 TWVDIEPNSKQ
-478 HDMGVLSSVVD
+478 GVLSSVVD

-516 LGPGP
+516 MGPGP

-526 QYRSLTGTTPLPPMF
+526 QYRSLTGTTPLPPLF

-566 EHNIPYD
+566 EHNLPYD

-630 EATERGYYVKNKDGG
+630 EATEHGYYVKNKDGG

-674 ALDQYRGSTEHLFT
+674 ALDQYKGSTEHLYT

-753 FIGSQRYGA
+753 FVGSQRYGA

-790 SFCGADVGGFFRNP
+790 SFCGADVGGFFNNP

-837 FGPETLE
+837 FGPDTLE

-849 LYQRYA
+849 LKQRYT

-862 LFFENERTGVP
+862 LFFENERMGVP

-886 AGFAIDDEHLVGNA
+886 AGFAVDDEHLVGNS
-900 LLVHPVTEAGATKVS
+900 LLVHPVVEAGASKVS

-933 FDGLSTVSIPVTL
+933 FEGLNTVSIPVTL

-962 ERIRRCSTLTKDD
+962 ERIRRCSALTKDD
-975 PYTLQVALPKEGKPA
+975 PYTLQVALSKDGRPA

-995 IDDGATFDYKKGDL
+995 VDDGSSFDYKKGDL
-1009 LFLEF
+1009 LYLKF
-1014 RFADNMLTSKILEGP
+1014 RFADNTLTSEILEGP
-1029 GNFKTKAWV
+1029 GNFKTKAWL

-1045 YPTRPSD
+1045 YPTQPSE
-1052 VQLTTSKGTQSLQFT
+1052 VQLVTSKGTQSLQFT

-1082 NVAEKWTLKILS
+1082 NIAEQWTLKILS

>member
-1 MRGVPQTFG
+1 
-10 CHQVLIVPLILSK
+10 
-23 QPHFQIVAMPASS
+23 
-36 TSVIHQQQRAAGRR
+36 
-50 GDQIK
+50 

-61 ARAMLRLVVLFA
+61 RRAMLRLVVLFV

-95 KRNRNMKPGESP
+95 KRNRNTKPGESP

-128 NSNTGVV
+128 NSKNGVV

-143 EEGILRMRLNEKESA
+143 EEGVLRMRLNEKESA

-170 SIQESDF
+170 TIQESDL
-177 HLESKDDSSFAVT
+177 HLETKDDSSFTVT

-202 LVVEVYSNGQLVLVA
+202 LVVEVYSNGQLVMVA

-227 YRPRGAPNDAGEAAG
+227 YRPRGTSNDAGEPAG
-242 DSQNEESEPDD
+242 DNQN
-253 EEYVDDSEK
+253 
-262 YYEYDDDE
+262 
-270 GEQSAIPRI
+270 
-279 PGPRDDPPDDL
+279 
-290 LDNLP
+290 
-295 VSDTVR
+295 
-301 SDKKQ
+301 
-306 EQLDEHAKEP
+306 
-316 FDEHAD
+316 
-322 QNTENHVN
+322 
-330 NQISKSAS
+330 
-338 KQPEDAADNM
+338 
-348 GLEEAEKEDKP
+348 EAEKEDSLKA
-359 KDDGDMEGAWEET
+359 DDDMEGAWEET

-433 GNVMA
+433 DSVMA
-438 LYGSVPLMLAHSESR
+438 LYGSVPLMLAHSETR

-464 TWVDIEPNSKQENG
+464 TWVDIEPNSKQDG
-478 HDMGVLSSVVD
+478 DHGTGVLSSVVD

-526 QYRSLTGTTPLPPMF
+526 QYKSLTGSTPLPPMF

-630 EATERGYYVKNKDGG
+630 EATDRGYYVKNKDGG

-674 ALDQYRGSTEHLFT
+674 TLDQYKGSTEHLFT

-753 FIGSQRYGA
+753 FVGSQRYGA

-775 RITVPMLLSLSVAGI
+775 RVTVPMLLSLSVAGI

-873 PLRPLWMEFPQDK
+873 PLRPLWMEFPSDK
-886 AGFAIDDEHLVGNA
+886 AGFAVDDEHLVGNA

-951 YQRGGTIIPKK
+951 FQRGGTIVPKK
-962 ERIRRCSTLTKDD
+962 ERIRRCSALTKDD

-1009 LFLEF
+1009 LYLKFKF
-1014 RFADNMLTSKILEGP
+1014 VDNTLTSEILEGP
-1029 GNFKTKAWV
+1029 GDFKTKAWL

-1052 VQLTTSKGTQSLQFT
+1052 VQLITSKGTQNLQFT

-1082 NVAEKWTLKILS
+1082 NIAEKWTLKILS

>member
-1 MRGVPQTFG
+1 
-10 CHQVLIVPLILSK
+10 
-23 QPHFQIVAMPASS
+23 
-36 TSVIHQQQRAAGRR
+36 
-50 GDQIK
+50 
-55 MATCDR
+55 
-61 ARAMLRLVVLFA
+61 
-73 VLGHVSLVDRSNF
+73 
-86 KSCNDSGFC
+86 
-95 KRNRNMKPGESP
+95 
-107 YNVQLSTVK
+107 
-116 STSPSRVEADVI
+116 
-128 NSNTGVV
+128 
-135 LRLELIAL
+135 
-143 EEGILRMRLNEKESA
+143 
-158 VARFEPKEALLE
+158 
-170 SIQESDF
+170 
-177 HLESKDDSSFAVT
+177 
-190 FGKHRAVVRATP
+190 
-202 LVVEVYSNGQLVLVA
+202 
-217 NARGLLRFEH
+217 
-227 YRPRGAPNDAGEAAG
+227 
-242 DSQNEESEPDD
+242 
-253 EEYVDDSEK
+253 
-262 YYEYDDDE
+262 
-270 GEQSAIPRI
+270 
-279 PGPRDDPPDDL
+279 
-290 LDNLP
+290 
-295 VSDTVR
+295 
-301 SDKKQ
+301 
-306 EQLDEHAKEP
+306 
-316 FDEHAD
+316 
-322 QNTENHVN
+322 
-330 NQISKSAS
+330 
-338 KQPEDAADNM
+338 
-348 GLEEAEKEDKP
+348 
-359 KDDGDMEGAWEET
+359 
-372 FKGHTDSKKHGPM
+372 
-385 SVGLDFTFEGFDH
+385 
-398 VYGLPEHADSFALRS
+398 
-413 TVGSS
+413 
-418 DPVRMYNLDVFEYEV
+418 
-433 GNVMA
+433 
-438 LYGSVPLMLAHSESR
+438 
-453 TVGVLWLNAAE
+453 
-464 TWVDIEPNSKQENG
+464 
-478 HDMGVLSSVVD
+478 
-489 FVKRSP
+489 
-495 PPNHRETHWFSENG
+495 
-509 LIDTFFL
+509 
-516 LGPGP
+516 
-521 KDVMR
+521 
-526 QYRSLTGTTPLPPMF
+526 
-541 SVAYHQSRWNYND
+541 
-554 QDDVRSVDAGFD
+554 
-566 EHNIPYD
+566 
-573 ALWLDIE
+573 
-580 HTDGKKYFTWDPF
+580 
-593 KFSQPEQMIRNL
+593 
-605 TAKGR
+605 
-610 RMITIIDPHIK
+610 MITIIDPHIK

-674 ALDQYRGSTEHLFT
+674 ALDQYKGSTEHLFT

-775 RITVPMLLSLSVAGI
+775 RVTVPMLLSLSVAGI

-886 AGFAIDDEHLVGNA
+886 AGFATDDEHLVGSA

-946 SKIPV
+946 SKSSSV
-951 YQRGGTIIPKK
+951 
-962 ERIRRCSTLTKDD
+962 LTQ
-975 PYTLQVALPKEGKPA
+975 YIYNMSF
-990 EGTLY
+990 LY
-995 IDDGATFDYKKGDL
+995 
-1009 LFLEF
+1009 
-1014 RFADNMLTSKILEGP
+1014 RILEGP

-1067 YEEKEQLLRVRKPGV
+1067 YEEKEQLLRVRKPAV
-1082 NVAEKWTLKILS
+1082 NIAEKWTLKILS

>member
-1 MRGVPQTFG
+1 
-10 CHQVLIVPLILSK
+10 
-23 QPHFQIVAMPASS
+23 
-36 TSVIHQQQRAAGRR
+36 
-50 GDQIK
+50 
-55 MATCDR
+55 
-61 ARAMLRLVVLFA
+61 MLRLVVLFV

-95 KRNRNMKPGESP
+95 KRNRNTKPGESP

-128 NSNTGVV
+128 NSKNGVV

-143 EEGILRMRLNEKESA
+143 EEGVLRMRLNEKESA

-170 SIQESDF
+170 TIQESDL
-177 HLESKDDSSFAVT
+177 HLETKDDSSFTVT

-202 LVVEVYSNGQLVLVA
+202 LVVEVYSNGQLVMVA

-227 YRPRGAPNDAGEAAG
+227 YRPRGTSNDAGEPAG
-242 DSQNEESEPDD
+242 DNQN
-253 EEYVDDSEK
+253 
-262 YYEYDDDE
+262 
-270 GEQSAIPRI
+270 
-279 PGPRDDPPDDL
+279 
-290 LDNLP
+290 
-295 VSDTVR
+295 
-301 SDKKQ
+301 
-306 EQLDEHAKEP
+306 
-316 FDEHAD
+316 
-322 QNTENHVN
+322 
-330 NQISKSAS
+330 
-338 KQPEDAADNM
+338 
-348 GLEEAEKEDKP
+348 EAEKEDSP
-359 KDDGDMEGAWEET
+359 KADDDMEGAWEET

-433 GNVMA
+433 DSVMA
-438 LYGSVPLMLAHSESR
+438 LYGSVPLMLAHSETR

-464 TWVDIEPNSKQENG
+464 TWVDIEPNSKQ
-478 HDMGVLSSVVD
+478 GVLSSVVD

-526 QYRSLTGTTPLPPMF
+526 QYKSLTGSTPLPPMF

-630 EATERGYYVKNKDGG
+630 EATDRGYYVKNKDGG

-674 ALDQYRGSTEHLFT
+674 MLDQYKGSTEHLFT

-753 FIGSQRYGA
+753 FVGSQRYGA

-775 RITVPMLLSLSVAGI
+775 RVTVPMLLSLSVAGI

-873 PLRPLWMEFPQDK
+873 PLRPLWMEFPSDK
-886 AGFAIDDEHLVGNA
+886 AGFAVDDEHLVGNA

-951 YQRGGTIIPKK
+951 FQRGGTIVPKK
-962 ERIRRCSTLTKDD
+962 ERIRRCSALTKDD

-1009 LFLEF
+1009 LYLKFKF
-1014 RFADNMLTSKILEGP
+1014 VDNTLTSEILEGP
-1029 GNFKTKAWV
+1029 GDFKTKAWL

-1052 VQLTTSKGTQSLQFT
+1052 VQLITSKGTQNLQFT

-1082 NVAEKWTLKILS
+1082 NIAEKWTLKILS

>member
-1 MRGVPQTFG
+1 
-10 CHQVLIVPLILSK
+10 
-23 QPHFQIVAMPASS
+23 
-36 TSVIHQQQRAAGRR
+36 
-50 GDQIK
+50 
-55 MATCDR
+55 
-61 ARAMLRLVVLFA
+61 MLRLVVLFV

-95 KRNRNMKPGESP
+95 KRNRNTKPGESP

-128 NSNTGVV
+128 NSKNGVV

-143 EEGILRMRLNEKESA
+143 EEGVLRMRLNEKESA

-170 SIQESDF
+170 TIQESDL
-177 HLESKDDSSFAVT
+177 HLETKDDSSFTVT

-202 LVVEVYSNGQLVLVA
+202 LVVEVYSNGQLVMVA

-227 YRPRGAPNDAGEAAG
+227 YRPRGTSNDAGEPAG
-242 DSQNEESEPDD
+242 DNQN
-253 EEYVDDSEK
+253 
-262 YYEYDDDE
+262 
-270 GEQSAIPRI
+270 
-279 PGPRDDPPDDL
+279 
-290 LDNLP
+290 
-295 VSDTVR
+295 
-301 SDKKQ
+301 
-306 EQLDEHAKEP
+306 
-316 FDEHAD
+316 
-322 QNTENHVN
+322 
-330 NQISKSAS
+330 
-338 KQPEDAADNM
+338 
-348 GLEEAEKEDKP
+348 EAEKEDSP
-359 KDDGDMEGAWEET
+359 KADDDMEGAWEET

-433 GNVMA
+433 DSVMA
-438 LYGSVPLMLAHSESR
+438 LYGSVPLMLAHSETR

-464 TWVDIEPNSKQENG
+464 TWVDIEPNSKQ
-478 HDMGVLSSVVD
+478 GVLSSVVD

-526 QYRSLTGTTPLPPMF
+526 QYKSLTGSTPLPPMF

-630 EATERGYYVKNKDGG
+630 EATDRGYYVKNKDGG

-674 ALDQYRGSTEHLFT
+674 TLDQYKGSTEHLFT

-753 FIGSQRYGA
+753 FVGSQRYGA

-873 PLRPLWMEFPQDK
+873 PLRPLWMEFPSDK
-886 AGFAIDDEHLVGNA
+886 AGFAVDDEHLVGNA

-951 YQRGGTIIPKK
+951 FQRGGTIVPKK
-962 ERIRRCSTLTKDD
+962 ERIRRCSALTKDD

-1009 LFLEF
+1009 LYLKFK
-1014 RFADNMLTSKILEGP
+1014 FADNTLTSEILEGP
-1029 GNFKTKAWV
+1029 GDFKTKAWL

-1052 VQLTTSKGTQSLQFT
+1052 VQLVTSKGTQNLQFT

-1082 NVAEKWTLKILS
+1082 NIAEKWTLKILS

>member
-242 DSQNEESEPDD
+242 DSQN
-253 EEYVDDSEK
+253 
-262 YYEYDDDE
+262 
-270 GEQSAIPRI
+270 
-279 PGPRDDPPDDL
+279 
-290 LDNLP
+290 
-295 VSDTVR
+295 
-301 SDKKQ
+301 
-306 EQLDEHAKEP
+306 
-316 FDEHAD
+316 
-322 QNTENHVN
+322 
-330 NQISKSAS
+330 
-338 KQPEDAADNM
+338 
-348 GLEEAEKEDKP
+348 EAEKEDKP

>member
-1 MRGVPQTFG
+1 
-10 CHQVLIVPLILSK
+10 
-23 QPHFQIVAMPASS
+23 
-36 TSVIHQQQRAAGRR
+36 
-50 GDQIK
+50 

-116 STSPSRVEADVI
+116 STSPSHVEADVI
-128 NSNTGVV
+128 NLNTGVV

-170 SIQESDF
+170 SIQESDL

-227 YRPRGAPNDAGEAAG
+227 YRPRGAANDAGEAAG
-242 DSQNEESEPDD
+242 DSQNEESEP
-253 EEYVDDSEK
+253 VSSALALL
-262 YYEYDDDE
+262 
-270 GEQSAIPRI
+270 QSVLHRI
-279 PGPRDDPPDDL
+279 L
-290 LDNLP
+290 SLP
-295 VSDTVR
+295 
-301 SDKKQ
+301 Q
-306 EQLDEHAKEP
+306 
-316 FDEHAD
+316 
-322 QNTENHVN
+322 
-330 NQISKSAS
+330 QIK
-338 KQPEDAADNM
+338 NRLGYM
-348 GLEEAEKEDKP
+348 AEKEGKP

-433 GNVMA
+433 DNVMA

-464 TWVDIEPNSKQENG
+464 TWVDIEPNSKQESG

-886 AGFAIDDEHLVGNA
+886 AGFTIDDEHLVGNA

-951 YQRGGTIIPKK
+951 YQRGGTIVPKK

-1009 LFLEF
+1009 LFLKF
-1014 RFADNMLTSKILEGP
+1014 KFVDNMLTSKILEGP

>member
-1 MRGVPQTFG
+1 
-10 CHQVLIVPLILSK
+10 
-23 QPHFQIVAMPASS
+23 
-36 TSVIHQQQRAAGRR
+36 
-50 GDQIK
+50 
-55 MATCDR
+55 
-61 ARAMLRLVVLFA
+61 MLRLVVLFV

-95 KRNRNMKPGESP
+95 KRNRNTKPGESP

-128 NSNTGVV
+128 NSKNGVV

-143 EEGILRMRLNEKESA
+143 EEGVLRMRLNEKESA

-170 SIQESDF
+170 TIQESDL
-177 HLESKDDSSFAVT
+177 HLETKDDSSFTVT

-202 LVVEVYSNGQLVLVA
+202 LVVEVYSNGQLVMVA

-227 YRPRGAPNDAGEAAG
+227 YRPRGTSNDAGEPAG
-242 DSQNEESEPDD
+242 DNQN
-253 EEYVDDSEK
+253 
-262 YYEYDDDE
+262 
-270 GEQSAIPRI
+270 
-279 PGPRDDPPDDL
+279 
-290 LDNLP
+290 
-295 VSDTVR
+295 
-301 SDKKQ
+301 
-306 EQLDEHAKEP
+306 
-316 FDEHAD
+316 
-322 QNTENHVN
+322 
-330 NQISKSAS
+330 
-338 KQPEDAADNM
+338 
-348 GLEEAEKEDKP
+348 EAEKEDSP
-359 KDDGDMEGAWEET
+359 KADDDMEGAWEET

-433 GNVMA
+433 DSVMA
-438 LYGSVPLMLAHSESR
+438 LYGSVPLMLAHSETR

-464 TWVDIEPNSKQENG
+464 TWVDIEPNSKQ
-478 HDMGVLSSVVD
+478 GVLSSVVD

-526 QYRSLTGTTPLPPMF
+526 QYKSLTGSTPLPPMF

-630 EATERGYYVKNKDGG
+630 EATDRGYYVKNKDGG

-674 ALDQYRGSTEHLFT
+674 TLDQYKGSTEHLFT

-753 FIGSQRYGA
+753 FVGSQRYGA

-873 PLRPLWMEFPQDK
+873 PLRPLWMEFPSDK
-886 AGFAIDDEHLVGNA
+886 AGFAVDDEHLVGNA

-951 YQRGGTIIPKK
+951 FQRGGTIVPKK
-962 ERIRRCSTLTKDD
+962 ERIRRCSALTKDD

-1009 LFLEF
+1009 LYLKFKF
-1014 RFADNMLTSKILEGP
+1014 VDNTLMSEILEGP
-1029 GNFKTKAWV
+1029 GDFKTKAWL

-1052 VQLTTSKGTQSLQFT
+1052 VQLITSKGTQNLQFT

-1082 NVAEKWTLKILS
+1082 NIAEKWTLKILS

>member
-1 MRGVPQTFG
+1 
-10 CHQVLIVPLILSK
+10 
-23 QPHFQIVAMPASS
+23 
-36 TSVIHQQQRAAGRR
+36 
-50 GDQIK
+50 

-61 ARAMLRLVVLFA
+61 SRAMLRLVVLFV

-95 KRNRNMKPGESP
+95 KRNRNTKPGESP
-107 YNVQLSTVK
+107 YNVELSTVK
-116 STSPSRVEADVI
+116 STSSSRVEADVI
-128 NSNTGVV
+128 NSKNGVA
-135 LRLELIAL
+135 LRLELVAL
-143 EEGILRMRLNEKESA
+143 EEGVLRMRLNEKESA
-158 VARFEPKEALLE
+158 VARFEPKEALLDT
-170 SIQESDF
+170 IKESDL
-177 HLESKDDSSFAVT
+177 HLENKDDSSFTVT
-190 FGKHRAVVRATP
+190 FGKHRAIVRASP

-227 YRPRGAPNDAGEAAG
+227 YRPRGSSNDAGEPAG
-242 DSQNEESEPDD
+242 DNQN
-253 EEYVDDSEK
+253 
-262 YYEYDDDE
+262 
-270 GEQSAIPRI
+270 
-279 PGPRDDPPDDL
+279 
-290 LDNLP
+290 
-295 VSDTVR
+295 
-301 SDKKQ
+301 
-306 EQLDEHAKEP
+306 
-316 FDEHAD
+316 
-322 QNTENHVN
+322 
-330 NQISKSAS
+330 
-338 KQPEDAADNM
+338 
-348 GLEEAEKEDKP
+348 EAEKEDSP
-359 KDDGDMEGAWEET
+359 KVDDDMEGAWEET

-398 VYGLPEHADSFALRS
+398 VYGLPEHADSFALRP

-433 GNVMA
+433 DNVMA
-438 LYGSVPLMLAHSESR
+438 LYGCVPLMLAHSETR

-464 TWVDIEPNSKQENG
+464 TWVDIEPNSKQ
-478 HDMGVLSSVVD
+478 GVLSSVVD

-495 PPNHRETHWFSENG
+495 PPQS
-509 LIDTFFL
+509 
-516 LGPGP
+516 PGDSLY
-521 KDVMR
+521 K
-526 QYRSLTGTTPLPPMF
+526 SLTGSTPLPPMF

-630 EATERGYYVKNKDGG
+630 EATDRGYYVKNKDGG

-661 LNPEVRQWWASKF
+661 LNPEVRQWWATKF
-674 ALDQYRGSTEHLFT
+674 ELDQYKGSTEHLFT

-708 CVHTGGWEHRDI
+708 CIHTGGWEHRDI

-753 FIGSQRYGA
+753 FVGSQRYGA

-873 PLRPLWMEFPQDK
+873 PMRPLWMEFPLDK
-886 AGFAIDDEHLVGNA
+886 AGFAVDDEHLVGNA
-900 LLVHPVTEAGATKVS
+900 LLVHPVTEAGATRVS
-915 VYFPGENEVW
+915 VYFPGEHEVW

-951 YQRGGTIIPKK
+951 FQRGGTIVPKK
-962 ERIRRCSTLTKDD
+962 ERMRRCSALTKDD

-1009 LFLEF
+1009 LYLKFKF
-1014 RFADNMLTSKILEGP
+1014 VDNTLTSEILEGP
-1029 GNFKTKAWV
+1029 ENFKTKAWL

-1052 VQLTTSKGTQSLQFT
+1052 VQLVTSKGTQRLQFT

-1082 NVAEKWTLKILS
+1082 NIAEKWTLKILS

>member
-1 MRGVPQTFG
+1 
-10 CHQVLIVPLILSK
+10 
-23 QPHFQIVAMPASS
+23 
-36 TSVIHQQQRAAGRR
+36 
-50 GDQIK
+50 
-55 MATCDR
+55 
-61 ARAMLRLVVLFA
+61 MLRLVVLFA

-95 KRNRNMKPGESP
+95 KRNRNTKPGESP

-116 STSPSRVEADVI
+116 STSPSRVEAEVI
-128 NSNTGVV
+128 NSKNGVV

-143 EEGILRMRLNEKESA
+143 EEGVLRMRLNEKESA

-170 SIQESDF
+170 SIQESDL
-177 HLESKDDSSFAVT
+177 HLESKDDSSFTVT

-227 YRPRGAPNDAGEAAG
+227 YRPRGASNDAGEAAG
-242 DSQNEESEPDD
+242 DSQN
-253 EEYVDDSEK
+253 
-262 YYEYDDDE
+262 
-270 GEQSAIPRI
+270 
-279 PGPRDDPPDDL
+279 
-290 LDNLP
+290 
-295 VSDTVR
+295 
-301 SDKKQ
+301 
-306 EQLDEHAKEP
+306 
-316 FDEHAD
+316 
-322 QNTENHVN
+322 
-330 NQISKSAS
+330 
-338 KQPEDAADNM
+338 
-348 GLEEAEKEDKP
+348 EAEKEDKP

-433 GNVMA
+433 DNVMA

-464 TWVDIEPNSKQENG
+464 TWVDIEPNSKQ
-478 HDMGVLSSVVD
+478 GVLSSVVD

-674 ALDQYRGSTEHLFT
+674 ALDQYKGSTEHLFT

-775 RITVPMLLSLSVAGI
+775 RVTVPMLLSLSVAGI

-886 AGFAIDDEHLVGNA
+886 AGFATDDEHLVGSA

-951 YQRGGTIIPKK
+951 YQRGGTIVPKK
-962 ERIRRCSTLTKDD
+962 ERIRRCSALTKDD

-1009 LFLEF
+1009 LYLKFK
-1014 RFADNMLTSKILEGP
+1014 FADNTLTSEILEGP

>member
-1 MRGVPQTFG
+1 
-10 CHQVLIVPLILSK
+10 
-23 QPHFQIVAMPASS
+23 
-36 TSVIHQQQRAAGRR
+36 
-50 GDQIK
+50 
-55 MATCDR
+55 
-61 ARAMLRLVVLFA
+61 MLRLVVLFA

-95 KRNRNMKPGESP
+95 KRNRNTKPGESP

-116 STSPSRVEADVI
+116 STSPSRVEAEVI
-128 NSNTGVV
+128 NSKNGVV

-143 EEGILRMRLNEKESA
+143 EEGVLRMRLNEKESA

-170 SIQESDF
+170 SIQESDL
-177 HLESKDDSSFAVT
+177 HLESKDDSSFTVT

-227 YRPRGAPNDAGEAAG
+227 YRPRGASNDAGEAAG
-242 DSQNEESEPDD
+242 DSQN
-253 EEYVDDSEK
+253 
-262 YYEYDDDE
+262 
-270 GEQSAIPRI
+270 
-279 PGPRDDPPDDL
+279 
-290 LDNLP
+290 
-295 VSDTVR
+295 
-301 SDKKQ
+301 
-306 EQLDEHAKEP
+306 
-316 FDEHAD
+316 
-322 QNTENHVN
+322 
-330 NQISKSAS
+330 
-338 KQPEDAADNM
+338 
-348 GLEEAEKEDKP
+348 EAEKEDKP

-433 GNVMA
+433 DNVMA

-464 TWVDIEPNSKQENG
+464 TWVDIEPNSKQ
-478 HDMGVLSSVVD
+478 GVLSSVVD

-674 ALDQYRGSTEHLFT
+674 ALDQYKGSTEHLFT

-775 RITVPMLLSLSVAGI
+775 RVTVPMLLSLSVAGI

-886 AGFAIDDEHLVGNA
+886 AGFATDDEHLVGNA

-951 YQRGGTIIPKK
+951 YQRGGTIVPKK
-962 ERIRRCSTLTKDD
+962 ERIRRCSALTKDD

-1009 LFLEF
+1009 LYLKFK
-1014 RFADNMLTSKILEGP
+1014 FADNTLTSEILEGP

-1052 VQLTTSKGTQSLQFT
+1052 VQLTTSKGTRSLQFT

-1082 NVAEKWTLKILS
+1082 NVSEKWTLKILS

>member
-1 MRGVPQTFG
+1 
-10 CHQVLIVPLILSK
+10 
-23 QPHFQIVAMPASS
+23 
-36 TSVIHQQQRAAGRR
+36 
-50 GDQIK
+50 
-55 MATCDR
+55 
-61 ARAMLRLVVLFA
+61 MLRLVVLFV

-95 KRNRNMKPGESP
+95 KRNRNTKPGESP

-128 NSNTGVV
+128 NSKNGVV

-143 EEGILRMRLNEKESA
+143 EEGVLRMRLNEKESA

-170 SIQESDF
+170 TIQESDL
-177 HLESKDDSSFAVT
+177 HLETKDDSSFTVT

-202 LVVEVYSNGQLVLVA
+202 LVVEVYSNGQLVMVA

-227 YRPRGAPNDAGEAAG
+227 YRPRGTSNDAGEPAG
-242 DSQNEESEPDD
+242 DNQN
-253 EEYVDDSEK
+253 
-262 YYEYDDDE
+262 
-270 GEQSAIPRI
+270 
-279 PGPRDDPPDDL
+279 
-290 LDNLP
+290 
-295 VSDTVR
+295 
-301 SDKKQ
+301 
-306 EQLDEHAKEP
+306 
-316 FDEHAD
+316 
-322 QNTENHVN
+322 
-330 NQISKSAS
+330 
-338 KQPEDAADNM
+338 
-348 GLEEAEKEDKP
+348 EAEKEDSP
-359 KDDGDMEGAWEET
+359 KADDDMEGAWEET

-433 GNVMA
+433 DSVMA
-438 LYGSVPLMLAHSESR
+438 LYGSVPLMLAHSETR

-464 TWVDIEPNSKQENG
+464 TWVDIEPNSKQ
-478 HDMGVLSSVVD
+478 GVLSSVVD

-526 QYRSLTGTTPLPPMF
+526 QYKSLTGSTPLPPMF

-630 EATERGYYVKNKDGG
+630 EATDRGYYVKNKDGG

-674 ALDQYRGSTEHLFT
+674 TLDQYKGSTEHLFT

-753 FIGSQRYGA
+753 FVGSQRYGA

-873 PLRPLWMEFPQDK
+873 PLRPLWMEFPSDK
-886 AGFAIDDEHLVGNA
+886 AGFAVDDEHLVGNA

-951 YQRGGTIIPKK
+951 FQRGGTIIPKK
-962 ERIRRCSTLTKDD
+962 ERIRRCSALTKDD

-1009 LFLEF
+1009 LYLKFKF
-1014 RFADNMLTSKILEGP
+1014 VDNTLMSEILEGP
-1029 GNFKTKAWV
+1029 GDFKTKAWL

-1052 VQLTTSKGTQSLQFT
+1052 VQLITSKGTQNLQFT

-1082 NVAEKWTLKILS
+1082 NIAEKWTLKILS

>member
-1 MRGVPQTFG
+1 
-10 CHQVLIVPLILSK
+10 
-23 QPHFQIVAMPASS
+23 
-36 TSVIHQQQRAAGRR
+36 
-50 GDQIK
+50 

-61 ARAMLRLVVLFA
+61 RRAMLRLVVLFV

-95 KRNRNMKPGESP
+95 KRNRNTKPGESP
-107 YNVQLSTVK
+107 YNVELSTVK
-116 STSPSRVEADVI
+116 STSSSRVEADVI
-128 NSNTGVV
+128 NSKNGVV

-143 EEGILRMRLNEKESA
+143 EEGVLRMRLNEKQSA
-158 VARFEPKEALLE
+158 VARFEPKEALLDN
-170 SIQESDF
+170 IRESDL
-177 HLESKDDSSFAVT
+177 HLESKDDSSFTVT
-190 FGKHRAVVRATP
+190 FGKHRAIVRATP

-227 YRPRGAPNDAGEAAG
+227 YRPRGSSNDAGEPAG
-242 DSQNEESEPDD
+242 DNQN
-253 EEYVDDSEK
+253 
-262 YYEYDDDE
+262 
-270 GEQSAIPRI
+270 
-279 PGPRDDPPDDL
+279 
-290 LDNLP
+290 
-295 VSDTVR
+295 
-301 SDKKQ
+301 
-306 EQLDEHAKEP
+306 
-316 FDEHAD
+316 
-322 QNTENHVN
+322 
-330 NQISKSAS
+330 
-338 KQPEDAADNM
+338 
-348 GLEEAEKEDKP
+348 EAEKEDSP
-359 KDDGDMEGAWEET
+359 KADEDMEGAWEET

-433 GNVMA
+433 DNVMA
-438 LYGSVPLMLAHSESR
+438 LYGSVPLMLAHSETR

-464 TWVDIEPNSKQENG
+464 TWVDIEPNSKQDDDHG
-478 HDMGVLSSVVD
+478 TGVLSSVVD

-526 QYRSLTGTTPLPPMF
+526 QYKSLTGSTPLPPMF

-630 EATERGYYVKNKDGG
+630 EATDRGYYVKNKDGG

-674 ALDQYRGSTEHLFT
+674 ELDQYKGSTEHLFT

-708 CVHTGGWEHRDI
+708 CIHTGGWEHRDI

-753 FIGSQRYGA
+753 FVGSQRYGA

-873 PLRPLWMEFPQDK
+873 PMRPLWMEFPLDK
-886 AGFAIDDEHLVGNA
+886 AGFAVDDEHLVGNA

-915 VYFPGENEVW
+915 VYFPGEHEVW

-951 YQRGGTIIPKK
+951 FQRGGTIIPKK
-962 ERIRRCSTLTKDD
+962 ERIRRCSALTKDD
-975 PYTLQVALPKEGKPA
+975 PYTLQVALPKEVKVA

-995 IDDGATFDYKKGDL
+995 MDDGATFDYKKGDL
-1009 LFLEF
+1009 LYLRFK
-1014 RFADNMLTSKILEGP
+1014 FADNTLTSEILEGP
-1029 GNFKTKAWV
+1029 GNFKTKAWL

-1052 VQLTTSKGTQSLQFT
+1052 VQLVTSKGTQSLQFT

-1082 NVAEKWTLKILS
+1082 NIADKWTLKIRFLAFKAIACGVQWMRSPHFPH

>member
-1 MRGVPQTFG
+1 
-10 CHQVLIVPLILSK
+10 
-23 QPHFQIVAMPASS
+23 
-36 TSVIHQQQRAAGRR
+36 
-50 GDQIK
+50 
-55 MATCDR
+55 
-61 ARAMLRLVVLFA
+61 MLRLVVLFV

-95 KRNRNMKPGESP
+95 KRNRNTKPGESP

-128 NSNTGVV
+128 NSKNGVV

-143 EEGILRMRLNEKESA
+143 EEGVLRMRLNEKESA

-170 SIQESDF
+170 TIQESDL
-177 HLESKDDSSFAVT
+177 HLETKDDSSFTVT

-202 LVVEVYSNGQLVLVA
+202 LVVEVYSNGQLVMVA

-227 YRPRGAPNDAGEAAG
+227 YRPRGTSNDAGEPAG
-242 DSQNEESEPDD
+242 DNQN
-253 EEYVDDSEK
+253 
-262 YYEYDDDE
+262 
-270 GEQSAIPRI
+270 
-279 PGPRDDPPDDL
+279 
-290 LDNLP
+290 
-295 VSDTVR
+295 
-301 SDKKQ
+301 
-306 EQLDEHAKEP
+306 
-316 FDEHAD
+316 
-322 QNTENHVN
+322 
-330 NQISKSAS
+330 
-338 KQPEDAADNM
+338 
-348 GLEEAEKEDKP
+348 EAEKEDSP
-359 KDDGDMEGAWEET
+359 KADDDMEGAWEET

-433 GNVMA
+433 DSVMA
-438 LYGSVPLMLAHSESR
+438 LYGSVPLMLAHSETR

-464 TWVDIEPNSKQENG
+464 TWVDIEPNSKQ
-478 HDMGVLSSVVD
+478 GVLSSVVD

-526 QYRSLTGTTPLPPMF
+526 QYKSLTGSTPLPPMF

-630 EATERGYYVKNKDGG
+630 EATDRGYYVKNKDGG

-674 ALDQYRGSTEHLFT
+674 TLDQYKGSTEHLFT

-753 FIGSQRYGA
+753 FVGSQRYGA

-873 PLRPLWMEFPQDK
+873 PLRPLWMEFPSDK
-886 AGFAIDDEHLVGNA
+886 AGFAVDDEHLVGNA

-951 YQRGGTIIPKK
+951 FQRGGTIVPKK
-962 ERIRRCSTLTKDD
+962 ERIRRCSALTKDD

-1009 LFLEF
+1009 LYLKFK
-1014 RFADNMLTSKILEGP
+1014 FADNTLTSEILEGP
-1029 GNFKTKAWV
+1029 GDFKTKAWL

-1052 VQLTTSKGTQSLQFT
+1052 VQLITSKGTQNLQFT

-1082 NVAEKWTLKILS
+1082 NIAEKWTLKILS

>member
-1 MRGVPQTFG
+1 
-10 CHQVLIVPLILSK
+10 
-23 QPHFQIVAMPASS
+23 MPASS
-36 TSVIHQQQRAAGRR
+36 TSVIHQQQRVAGRR

-128 NSNTGVV
+128 NLNTGVV

-170 SIQESDF
+170 SIQESDL

-242 DSQNEESEPDD
+242 DSQNE
-253 EEYVDDSEK
+253 
-262 YYEYDDDE
+262 
-270 GEQSAIPRI
+270 
-279 PGPRDDPPDDL
+279 
-290 LDNLP
+290 
-295 VSDTVR
+295 
-301 SDKKQ
+301 
-306 EQLDEHAKEP
+306 
-316 FDEHAD
+316 
-322 QNTENHVN
+322 
-330 NQISKSAS
+330 
-338 KQPEDAADNM
+338 
-348 GLEEAEKEDKP
+348 AEKEGKP

-433 GNVMA
+433 DNVMA

-886 AGFAIDDEHLVGNA
+886 AGFTIDDEHLVGNA

-951 YQRGGTIIPKK
+951 YQRGGTIVPKK

-990 EGTLY
+990 EGMLY

-1009 LFLEF
+1009 LFLKF
-1014 RFADNMLTSKILEGP
+1014 KFADNMLTSKILEGP

-1082 NVAEKWTLKILS
+1082 NIAEKWTLKILS

>member
-1 MRGVPQTFG
+1 M
-10 CHQVLIVPLILSK
+10 
-23 QPHFQIVAMPASS
+23 
-36 TSVIHQQQRAAGRR
+36 AAGRR

-61 ARAMLRLVVLFA
+61 RRAMLRLVVLFV

-95 KRNRNMKPGESP
+95 KRNRNTKPGESP
-107 YNVQLSTVK
+107 YNVELSTVK
-116 STSPSRVEADVI
+116 STSSSRVEADVI
-128 NSNTGVV
+128 NSKNGVV

-143 EEGILRMRLNEKESA
+143 EEGVLRMRLNEKQSA
-158 VARFEPKEALLE
+158 VARFEPKEALLDN
-170 SIQESDF
+170 IRESDL
-177 HLESKDDSSFAVT
+177 HLESKDDSSFTVT
-190 FGKHRAVVRATP
+190 FGKHRAIVRATP

-227 YRPRGAPNDAGEAAG
+227 YRPRGSSNDAGEPAG
-242 DSQNEESEPDD
+242 DNQN
-253 EEYVDDSEK
+253 
-262 YYEYDDDE
+262 
-270 GEQSAIPRI
+270 
-279 PGPRDDPPDDL
+279 
-290 LDNLP
+290 
-295 VSDTVR
+295 
-301 SDKKQ
+301 
-306 EQLDEHAKEP
+306 
-316 FDEHAD
+316 
-322 QNTENHVN
+322 
-330 NQISKSAS
+330 
-338 KQPEDAADNM
+338 
-348 GLEEAEKEDKP
+348 EAEKEDSP
-359 KDDGDMEGAWEET
+359 KADEDMEGAWEET

-433 GNVMA
+433 DNVMA
-438 LYGSVPLMLAHSESR
+438 LYGSVPLMLAHSETR

-464 TWVDIEPNSKQENG
+464 TWVDIEPNSKQ
-478 HDMGVLSSVVD
+478 GVLSSVVD

-526 QYRSLTGTTPLPPMF
+526 QYKSLTGSTPLPPMF

-630 EATERGYYVKNKDGG
+630 EATDRGYYVKNKDGG

-674 ALDQYRGSTEHLFT
+674 ELDQYKGSTEHLFT

-708 CVHTGGWEHRDI
+708 CIHTGGWEHRDI

-753 FIGSQRYGA
+753 FVGSQRYGA

-873 PLRPLWMEFPQDK
+873 PMRPLWMEFPLDK
-886 AGFAIDDEHLVGNA
+886 AGFAVDDEHLVGNA

-915 VYFPGENEVW
+915 VYFPGEYEVW

-951 YQRGGTIIPKK
+951 FQRGGTIIPKK
-962 ERIRRCSTLTKDD
+962 ERIRRCSALTKDD
-975 PYTLQVALPKEGKPA
+975 PYTLQVALPKEVKVA

-995 IDDGATFDYKKGDL
+995 MDDGATFDYKKGDL
-1009 LFLEF
+1009 LYLRFK
-1014 RFADNMLTSKILEGP
+1014 FADNTLTSEILEGP
-1029 GNFKTKAWV
+1029 GNFKTKAWL

-1052 VQLTTSKGTQSLQFT
+1052 VQLVTSKGTQSLQFT

-1082 NVAEKWTLKILS
+1082 NIADKWTLKIVS

>member
-1 MRGVPQTFG
+1 
-10 CHQVLIVPLILSK
+10 
-23 QPHFQIVAMPASS
+23 
-36 TSVIHQQQRAAGRR
+36 
-50 GDQIK
+50 
-55 MATCDR
+55 
-61 ARAMLRLVVLFA
+61 MLRLVVLFV

-95 KRNRNMKPGESP
+95 KRNRNTKPGESP

-128 NSNTGVV
+128 NSKNGVV

-143 EEGILRMRLNEKESA
+143 EEGVLRMRLNEKESA

-170 SIQESDF
+170 TIQESDL
-177 HLESKDDSSFAVT
+177 HLETKDDSSFTVT

-202 LVVEVYSNGQLVLVA
+202 LVVEVYSNGQLVMVA

-227 YRPRGAPNDAGEAAG
+227 YRPRGTSNDAGEPAG
-242 DSQNEESEPDD
+242 DNQN
-253 EEYVDDSEK
+253 
-262 YYEYDDDE
+262 
-270 GEQSAIPRI
+270 
-279 PGPRDDPPDDL
+279 
-290 LDNLP
+290 
-295 VSDTVR
+295 
-301 SDKKQ
+301 
-306 EQLDEHAKEP
+306 
-316 FDEHAD
+316 
-322 QNTENHVN
+322 
-330 NQISKSAS
+330 
-338 KQPEDAADNM
+338 
-348 GLEEAEKEDKP
+348 EAEKEDSLKA
-359 KDDGDMEGAWEET
+359 DDDMEGAWEET

-433 GNVMA
+433 DSVMA
-438 LYGSVPLMLAHSESR
+438 LYGSVPLMLAHSETR

-464 TWVDIEPNSKQENG
+464 TWVDIEPNSKQ
-478 HDMGVLSSVVD
+478 GVLSSVVD

-526 QYRSLTGTTPLPPMF
+526 QYKSLTGSTPLPPMF

-630 EATERGYYVKNKDGG
+630 EATDRGYYVKNKDGG

-674 ALDQYRGSTEHLFT
+674 MLDQYKGSTEHLFT

-753 FIGSQRYGA
+753 FVGSQRYGA

-775 RITVPMLLSLSVAGI
+775 RVTVPMLLSLSVAGI

-873 PLRPLWMEFPQDK
+873 PLRPLWMEFPSDK
-886 AGFAIDDEHLVGNA
+886 AGFAVDDEHLVGNA

-951 YQRGGTIIPKK
+951 FQRGGTIVPKK
-962 ERIRRCSTLTKDD
+962 ERIRRCSALTKDD

-1009 LFLEF
+1009 LYLKFKF
-1014 RFADNMLTSKILEGP
+1014 VDNTLTSEILEGP
-1029 GNFKTKAWV
+1029 GDFKTKAWL

-1052 VQLTTSKGTQSLQFT
+1052 VQLITSKGTQNLQFT

-1082 NVAEKWTLKILS
+1082 NIAEKWTLKILS